1 MIVAKNGFSRY
12 AEFKDNTGLESHI
25 STPFQDLLVS
35 PTDKLCIQFG
45 PRTDPTGVFVKFFF
59 FFLGGGGG
67 GGRGGGGCSGPTEK
81 SSDKDFFSY
90 SIPKLI

>member
-67 GGRGGGGCSGPTEK
+67 GGARGRWLFRPN
-81 SSDKDFFSY
+81 
-90 SIPKLI
+90 

>member
-59 FFLGGGGG
+59 FFFFWGGGGG
-67 GGRGGGGCSGPTEK
+67 ARGAVAVQKKKKLGQG
-81 SSDKDFFSY
+81 FFFIFY
-90 SIPKLI
+90 S